1 MNRLLYTWLR
11 IMLATALLAPAGA
24 AHAASDPLPD
34 SLLTIDCVYK
44 YTYSDF
50 ELARRIMEQLREKQ
64 SDPRHELDTAEGDLY
79 YNTEHIYQALRFYRR
94 ALESKPV
101 KEDPQQYMEMIHRMI
116 SCYDRVHDETQKAH
130 YVDLLMKQAEACGDE
145 AMQSVALFNMG
156 KMLYYE
162 GNKERGY
169 QFMRQATEQMAR
181 TDYKYKYDNLRYN
194 YNTLLVFL
202 EWDNRCEEALSTLD
216 ALEKIITDNADG
228 VVEMNGLDD
237 KERKSL
243 IAHRAVI
250 LCRQKKLNEADACYR
265 QFLATDTY
273 SDRDNYL
280 IIAYLFARERY
291 DEIIRMESAREKRFV
306 EQGDTVNYAMTSI
319 KKSLGHAYRE
329 KGDYKTS
336 ARYYEELAILRDS
349 IKNREQ
355 KSAALE
361 LAAVYE
367 TNEKELRL
375 HEQAAEIRLRTIAL
389 ALVCCI
395 VLLLGIL
402 LWRTK
407 RYSRTI
413 RHKNESMVGT
423 IEELLSYKE
432 ELFLLKGRTR
442 VLREQ
447 LRQKHAGDD
456 APAATQTAE
465 ASAADNDS
473 APERESGENNADQ
486 YLFDRIEQKIVGD
499 KLFLNPD
506 FSREELIKVIYV
518 PKNRFAQLFRQYTG
532 ANFPKYVNNLRLD
545 YAARMLREYP
555 EYTVDAIAKSCGMA
569 TVQTF
574 HRLFLEKFGVTPTE
588 FRSGLQH
595 ADQ

>member
-1 MNRLLYTWLR
+1 
-11 IMLATALLAPAGA
+11 MLAAAPCAPARA
-24 AHAASDPLPD
+24 AHAAAERLPD

-50 ELARRIMEQLREKQ
+50 ELAQQIMGQVRQKH
-64 SDPRHELDTAEGDLY
+64 SDPPHELDTAEGDLY
-79 YNTEHIYQALRFYRR
+79 YNTEHFYQALRFYRR

-101 KEDPQQYMEMIHRMI
+101 REDPRQYMEMVHRMI
-116 SCYDRVHDETQKAH
+116 SCYDRVHDETRKAH
-130 YVDLLMKQAEACGDE
+130 YVDLLMKKAEACGDE

-162 GNKERGY
+162 GNKERGF
-169 QFMRQATEQMAR
+169 QFMHQATEQMAR

-202 EWDNRCEEALSTLD
+202 VWDKRNEEALSTLD
-216 ALEKIITDNADG
+216 ALEKIINENADG

-250 LCRQKKLNEADACYR
+250 LCRQKRLTEADACYR
-265 QFLATDTY
+265 QFLATNTY

-280 IIAYLFARERY
+280 IIPYLFARERY

-319 KKSLGHAYRE
+319 KKCLGHAYRE

-413 RHKNESMVGT
+413 RRKNESMVGT

-432 ELFLLKGRTR
+432 ELFLLKGKARM
-442 VLREQ
+442 LREQ
-447 LRQKHAGDD
+447 LEQEHA
-456 APAATQTAE
+456 AERPAATETA
-465 ASAADNDS
+465 APTAPGDVPAPDPKSA
-473 APERESGENNADQ
+473 ESNADQ
-486 YLFDRIEQKIVGD
+486 YLFDRIEQKIIGD

-506 FSREELIKVIYV
+506 FSREELIKAVYI
-518 PKNRFAQLFRQYTG
+518 PKNKFAQLFRQYTG
-532 ANFPKYVNNLRLD
+532 TNFPKYVNNLRLD

-555 EYTVDAIAKSCGMA
+555 EYTVDAIAKSCGMS

-588 FRSGLQH
+588 FRSGLQPIE
-595 ADQ
+595 Q